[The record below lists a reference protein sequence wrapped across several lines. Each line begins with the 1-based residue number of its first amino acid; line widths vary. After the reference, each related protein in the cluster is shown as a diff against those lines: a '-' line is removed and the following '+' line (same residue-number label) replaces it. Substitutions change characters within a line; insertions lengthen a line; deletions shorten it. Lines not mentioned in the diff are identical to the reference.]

1 MANLTLPDMTLTQT
15 QTSTKTVVA
24 TLVIAGAGLLAA
36 AANMAMPP
44 TSSARPPALL
54 VRATPTQPRSVDA
67 VRGSG
72 DVALLSIDLQP
83 GGGAAQV
90 TNLTFSLFGDLDAN
104 FSSIARDASPD
115 DRFEG
120 CYLIDP
126 SGATIDSGHVSG
138 GTLIFSSVF
147 IAPANRV
154 STYAVRCNLSATATT
169 DATPDRFAASITGES
184 AVTASIG
191 GTALSGSSLVIG
203 GTTTDTLNDT
213 GAVSVRVIDDGRLAI
228 RLASDTPASAIV
240 LGSTSGADVGHW
252 ELLASNEA
260 ITVSTLTFSNVGTD
274 ADIASAS
281 LTCAAQDGSTVS
293 HRAFVSSGRAAFSS
307 ANCYAPAGT
316 PAPITLSVDTNAVSS
331 TGAPSGS
338 GFRFVLNA
346 TDAGTLTAVGM
357 SSGSVNDETDVAASV
372 SARQMTLRKTKPTF
386 ALASGSPSGAGTTGN
401 NEVLRFNVAAASTG
415 FVAANQLMFRVT
427 STDLA
432 ATGWNNCGDG
442 ASTKRF
448 GANSLWNLYDAN
460 DLSTPLSDEGDW
472 SLLKADGSACGQ
484 SASPVTF
491 AVLNLGADA
500 TTGALEIAAGDTMT
514 LVLKADTTGAS
525 ATGNDTVRFDLVNE
539 SDARAISHSAVL
551 WNDDTEATN
560 VNASLLQV
568 LPVTGGTITY

>member
-1 MANLTLPDMTLTQT
+1 M
-15 QTSTKTVVA
+15 
-24 TLVIAGAGLLAA
+24 
-36 AANMAMPP
+36 
-44 TSSARPPALL
+44 
-54 VRATPTQPRSVDA
+54 
-67 VRGSG
+67 
-72 DVALLSIDLQP
+72 
-83 GGGAAQV
+83 
-90 TNLTFSLFGDLDAN
+90 
-104 FSSIARDASPD
+104 
-115 DRFEG
+115 
-120 CYLIDP
+120 
-126 SGATIDSGHVSG
+126 
-138 GTLIFSSVF
+138 
-147 IAPANRV
+147 
-154 STYAVRCNLSATATT
+154 
-169 DATPDRFAASITGES
+169 
-184 AVTASIG
+184 
-191 GTALSGSSLVIG
+191 
-203 GTTTDTLNDT
+203 
-213 GAVSVRVIDDGRLAI
+213 IDDGRLAI

-357 SSGSVNDETDVAASV
+357 SSGSVYDETDVAASV